1 MQYDLDG
8 RSALVTGAGSGIG
21 RSIAAALAREGV
33 SVALMGRRRE
43 PLQDV
48 AEEIGRLGVAAHVTP
63 GDVQAKGDVARCV
76 GEAVARMG
84 GLDILVNSAGITQP
98 GWAADM
104 AEEDFDRVVSVNLK
118 GTFLCC
124 QAAGRHMIAA
134 GRGAIVNLGSISS
147 FGGQAGRANY
157 AASKAGVLG
166 LTRTLAIEWGRFG
179 IRVNA
184 VAPQLIETPMI
195 AANAPPAFLERVV
208 KDRTPLGRLGRAEE
222 VAAVAL
228 FLLSDA
234 ASYVTGTTVLVDG
247 GLEAG
252 FLTAAQ
258 GADAGIKPRDPC

>member
-1 MQYDLDG
+1 MRYDLGG
-8 RSALVTGAGSGIG
+8 RRAFVTGAGSGIG
-21 RSIAAALAREGV
+21 RAIALALAREGA
-33 SVALMGRRRE
+33 SLTLMGRTLQ
-43 PLQDV
+43 PLQAV
-48 AEEIGRLGVAAHVTP
+48 AEETQALGAAACVTT
-63 GDVQAKGDVARCV
+63 GDVRVKADVDRSVA
-76 GEAVARMG
+76 EAVARFG
-84 GLDILVNSAGITQP
+84 GLDLLVNSAGITQP
-98 GWAADM
+98 AWAADM
-104 AEEDFDRVVSVNLK
+104 TEEDFDRVISVNLK

-124 QAAGRHMIAA
+124 QAAGRHMIQA

-157 AASKAGVLG
+157 AASKAGVIG

-179 IRVNA
+179 IRVNG

-195 AANAPPAFLERVV
+195 AANAPPDFLDRVV

-222 VAAVAL
+222 VAAVTL

-247 GLEAG
+247 GLGAG

-258 GADAGIKPRDPC
+258 GAETGIKPRDNR